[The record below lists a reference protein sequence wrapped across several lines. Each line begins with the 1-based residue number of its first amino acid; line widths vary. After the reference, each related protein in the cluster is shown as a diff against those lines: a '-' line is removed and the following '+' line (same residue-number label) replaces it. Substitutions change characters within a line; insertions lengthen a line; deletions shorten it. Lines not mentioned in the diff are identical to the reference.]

1 MKKIATALLVAALL
15 PLPLQAQDT
24 AENLVAGM
32 RKAEMTY
39 KECWR
44 RLNLDRPF
52 RLSVFGRR
60 QQSEGWISSLVP
72 RRVG

>member
-44 RLNLDRPF
+44 RLNLDPDLSDCQ
-52 RLSVFGRR
+52 LSVGDNNRKAGSVLWC
-60 QQSEGWISSLVP
+60 QG
-72 RRVG
+72 G

>member
-44 RLNLDRPF
+44 RLNLDP
-52 RLSVFGRR
+52 
-60 QQSEGWISSLVP
+60 EGVRIKTWTGFMPQVQGSPGI
-72 RRVG
+72 R